1 MSNPQSAAV
10 REILNLGEDNPRVS
24 ESEFF
29 EKWILTLREYIAG
42 GNVEIGVWLSNMG
55 VSVFGE
61 VDVHDDNGEVLF
73 TVPSIFAK
81 QDSVLPKSVTGDI
94 SDIMY
99 RANNLNKVMPGKGSA
114 YIRSELVEQVRANK
128 SISEYQ
134 RRWDLIFTR
143 YNLDPVFTT
152 VSTTGGI
159 IDDNDEDAEDYEEL

>member
-1 MSNPQSAAV
+1 
-10 REILNLGEDNPRVS
+10 
-24 ESEFF
+24 
-29 EKWILTLREYIAG
+29 
-42 GNVEIGVWLSNMG
+42 MG